1 MNRPVRLYAGLMSG
15 TSVDAVDG
23 VLAAFHDDTTPVGSL
38 AFGSRPIPAPLRE
51 ALQSLQG
58 PGTDE
63 LARAAVAANALSDLY
78 AEVVADLLA
87 ASGRRPAEIEAI
99 GAHGQTVRHRPECGY
114 TIQLLNPSRLAER
127 SGIAVVADL
136 RSADVAAGGQ
146 GAPLA
151 PGFHRAVF
159 GVARERRAIV
169 NLGGIANVSLI
180 PAADEQAPMLGFD
193 TGPANT
199 LLDHWCREHTGQDFD
214 RDGSWSAGGR
224 AIDGLLARML
234 EEPYFNAPPPKST
247 GRELFEAGW
256 LQAAL
261 RSADALDA
269 DPRDVQATLAELTAF
284 TVAKPCIEFGARDI
298 RVCGGGARNGDLM
311 ARLRRRV
318 APATVEDTSALGIDP
333 QAVEALAFAWLAC
346 RRLAGLPGNVPAVTG
361 ASGPRLLGGL
371 WPAAR

>member
-23 VLAAFHDDTTPVGSL
+23 VLAAFHDDTSPAGSL
-38 AFGSRPIPAPLRE
+38 AFRSRPIPAPLRD

-87 ASGRRPAEIEAI
+87 ASGRRPADVEAI
-99 GAHGQTVRHRPECGY
+99 GAHGQTVRHRPDCGY

-127 SGIAVVADL
+127 CGIAVVADL

-151 PGFHRAVF
+151 PGFHQAVF

-180 PAADEQAPMLGFD
+180 PAADEQASMLGFD

-199 LLDHWCREHTGQDFD
+199 LLDHWCRQHTGQDFD
-214 RDGSWSAGGR
+214 RDGSWAASGR
-224 AIDGLLARML
+224 VIDRLLARML
-234 EEPYFNAPPPKST
+234 EEPYFDAPPPKST
-247 GRELFEAGW
+247 GRDLFEAGW
-256 LQAAL
+256 LRAAL
-261 RSADALDA
+261 RSADTLDD
-269 DPRDVQATLAELTAF
+269 DPRDVQATLAELTAL
-284 TVAKPCIEFGARDI
+284 TVAKPCIEFGATDI

-311 ARLRRRV
+311 ERLRRRV
-318 APATVEDTSALGIDP
+318 APATVEDTGALGIDP

-371 WPAAR
+371 WPATR

>member
-23 VLAAFHDDTTPVGSL
+23 VLAGFQDDTQAARSL
-38 AFGSRPIPAPLRE
+38 AFSSRPIPLPLRN
-51 ALQSLQG
+51 ALQSLQR
-58 PGTDE
+58 PGADE
-63 LARAAVAANALSDLY
+63 LARAALAANELSDLY
-78 AEVVADLLA
+78 AEVISDLLDQ
-87 ASGRRPAEIEAI
+87 SGRKPAEIEAI

-114 TIQLLNPSRLAER
+114 TIQLLNPARLAER
-127 SGIAVVADL
+127 TGIAVVADL

-151 PGFHRAVF
+151 PGFHHAMF
-159 GVARERRAIV
+159 GAASERRAIV

-180 PAADEQAPMLGFD
+180 PAADEQAPVRGFD

-199 LLDHWCREHTGQDFD
+199 LLDHWCLKYTGHDFD
-214 RDGSWSAGGR
+214 RDGSWAAGGR
-224 AIDGLLARML
+224 VNETLLARML
-234 EEPYFNAPPPKST
+234 AEPYFGAPAPKST
-247 GRELFEAGW
+247 GRDLFEPGW

-261 RSADALDA
+261 RTADALDA
-269 DPRDVQATLAELTAF
+269 EPRDVQSTLAELTAI
-284 TVAKPCIEFGARDI
+284 TVAKPCVEFGAKAVQ
-298 RVCGGGARNGDLM
+298 VCGGGARNSDLM

-361 ASGPRLLGGL
+361 ATGPRLLGGL
-371 WPAAR
+371 WPATR

>member
-23 VLAAFHDDTTPVGSL
+23 VLAGFHDDTSPAGSL
-38 AFGSRPIPAPLRE
+38 AFSSRPIPLPLRD
-51 ALQSLQG
+51 ALQSLQRSG
-58 PGTDE
+58 ADE
-63 LARAAVAANALSDLY
+63 LARAALAANELSDLY
-78 AEVVADLLA
+78 AEVISDLLDK
-87 ASGRRPAEIEAI
+87 SGRQPAEIEAI

-151 PGFHRAVF
+151 PGFHHAAF
-159 GVARERRAIV
+159 GAARERRAIA

-180 PAADEQAPMLGFD
+180 PAADEQAPVRGFD

-199 LLDHWCREHTGQDFD
+199 LLDYWCLRHTGHDFD
-214 RDGSWSAGGR
+214 RDGSWAAGGR
-224 AIDGLLARML
+224 VIEALLARML
-234 EEPYFNAPPPKST
+234 EEPYFSAPAPKST
-247 GRELFEAGW
+247 GRDLFEAGW

-269 DPRDVQATLAELTAF
+269 DPRDVQATLAELTAI
-284 TVAKPCIEFGARDI
+284 TVAKPCIEFGATAV
-298 RVCGGGARNGDLM
+298 RVCGGGARNPDLM
-311 ARLRRRV
+311 ARLRRRA

-361 ASGPRLLGGL
+361 ATGPRLLGGL
-371 WPAAR
+371 WPATR